1 MPAMNTVITSG
12 YITSYATAA
21 PLLFLLAQVF
31 GLVLE
36 ESFQFSILDIAV
48 ELQKDEL
55 KNIVQSVNYMTDK
68 VKKELL
74 ENLPSSEEGRKRLD
88 DYAAL
93 KEDLRKILEDLR

>member
-1 MPAMNTVITSG
+1 MVKNLKTDRINGVA
-12 YITSYATAA
+12 
-21 PLLFLLAQVF
+21 
-31 GLVLE
+31 
-36 ESFQFSILDIAV
+36 DV

>member
-1 MPAMNTVITSG
+1 MVKNLKTDRINGVA
-12 YITSYATAA
+12 
-21 PLLFLLAQVF
+21 
-31 GLVLE
+31 
-36 ESFQFSILDIAV
+36 DV

-88 DYAAL
+88 NYAAL
-93 KEDLRKILEDLR
+93 KEDLRKILEDLH

>member
-1 MPAMNTVITSG
+1 MVKSLKTDRSNG
-12 YITSYATAA
+12 
-21 PLLFLLAQVF
+21 LA
-31 GLVLE
+31 
-36 ESFQFSILDIAV
+36 DV
-48 ELQKDEL
+48 EINKGEL

-93 KEDLRKILEDLR
+93 KEDLKKILEDLH

>member
-1 MPAMNTVITSG
+1 MVKSLKTDKSNG
-12 YITSYATAA
+12 
-21 PLLFLLAQVF
+21 LA
-31 GLVLE
+31 
-36 ESFQFSILDIAV
+36 DV
-48 ELQKDEL
+48 EINKDEL

-93 KEDLRKILEDLR
+93 KEDLKKILEDLH